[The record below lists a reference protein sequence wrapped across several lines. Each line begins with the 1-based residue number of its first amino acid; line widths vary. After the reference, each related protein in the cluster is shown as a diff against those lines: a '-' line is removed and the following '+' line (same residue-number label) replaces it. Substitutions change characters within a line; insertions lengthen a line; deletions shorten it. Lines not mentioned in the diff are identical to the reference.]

1 MAGTN
6 LPRVPEGLRDL
17 MKAYTKEVL
26 REKPTNLYEFSSDYF
41 ERIAAD
47 RMPQKVQKY
56 EPPQSYEIIM
66 KNRIRQQVPISLVF
80 NIIPDNLTDLIKKF
94 IKAVLREKP
103 DNLLSFAVEYFQRL
117 RNAHSPRM
125 EYTKYSAYEKFV
137 DEKGSAALVSKEKCT
152 CGRILNAKADEV
164 ESEKKEQS
172 TVTHSVQYLSAVC
185 IIQKYMRKYLKEK
198 REKSIKKSV
207 STVSTDRCSS
217 EAYMNAIFIIQRQF
231 RRYLAKKRVEKVKEK
246 SESKENRYDS
256 VEYMNAIRIIQRY
269 CRRYLRNRRTT
280 KARPLNSHKTP
291 STDSM
296 LSLTTAAFIIQRAF
310 RNMVKTRRAKR
321 HINAELDQGDEVNDN
336 ASEAASYTSAST
348 ALLSTES
355 TCEHAEF
362 GGVNYEEGVHQQT
375 IQEDEEVEND
385 NTNNLQ
391 NAYKTEA
398 IKSKGKSISSDG
410 NELTLDEI
418 NDEMNKRKEKRFY
431 AQKSRRDIHH
441 DSSIDK
447 EMATR
452 ANSMD
457 SPREK
462 VNKSY
467 SSTENIIKNIMRA
480 DSLTSAEGQPKASGK
495 KSISHTES
503 IEVVPKTQ
511 KTDSIE
517 PSETVSA
524 VAKAENEEKSTTALD
539 GEDDK
544 VIDNNLE
551 QSGGESLSPIDSLNT
566 VAQSHSADSADSVIS
581 NQLQSSDDINKSTPQ
596 VESSEEAALPNKTAD
611 SVTSTQSAD
620 LSNIEESKEKKSSS
634 QDENL
639 QAAAPAQDNPE
650 SEASTQPS
658 REEATEKSIERS
670 ISLAKSL
677 EIAAGPTEAGKNI
690 INPEQSVEKSSLDD
704 EVAEKTV
711 LSGEVSIATEEVV
724 DEDEGKLT
732 KSINKSSFKADSIE
746 IAAPKPE
753 SVEHSETSTSVN
765 EKKDTEVSTQRNASQ
780 TKSLETNSSSDKLA
794 TFESKE
800 DNNESPIEKP
810 IEKTISQSQSLE
822 TVPKSDKYESAPQ
835 SQKTSVED
843 VIDKDENALSNQID
857 SPIQSV
863 DEQQATSD
871 KLSQSSDKN
880 KSTESELTDKDSD
893 LVEVATANLS
903 TEKPASAD
911 EKSKKSS
918 STEST
923 ESNKAADA
931 LLVDNAEIA
940 GSPHSE
946 NDYSVEVNSLQSVLN
961 TMKEKYNQDESI
973 LSGKT
978 SPTEESTQLQTA
990 ADPNLES
997 TTTIEKKQE
1006 HESTKQSTAEAES
1019 VETKS
1024 IISTAESLG
1033 ENDDT
1038 KPDVA
1043 NTKDNYQNEDTLSD
1057 IGKSII
1063 IHSVLP
1069 GEDDYV
1075 LPLSSDATLP
1085 SETIN
1090 NTTENAPDNTE
1101 KIENNKS
1108 VDKSN
1113 EDEEQ
1118 SKLKTGEN
1126 QESLSEASTNNRSID
1141 KVEEPIINETIKKI
1155 DSQQL
1160 ESPPSGSANISK
1172 EESIDSSVKE
1182 KKILNQETGETEL
1195 DDGSS
1200 NSKTKIPSKQSS
1212 DSIQKLVDPS
1222 ENMVTTLNEVSIA
1235 TEEVVDE
1242 NEGKL
1247 TKSINKSS
1255 SQSDGTEIAAP
1266 KPALTDDCELL
1277 DRTKC
1282 SVENINENIKQV
1294 PQEASSDKSEI
1305 IRRSESLNSKGS
1317 LSEIQGSADAV
1328 IESIDKSSENKS
1340 FEAKE
1345 EDMSVTKNIVEE
1357 SIPKEESME
1366 ERKVLQQ
1373 AKSIPK
1379 ISVEL
1384 SMDENDEIENAES
1397 TVDVNKDT
1405 IVSADLTQDIIK
1417 NTDEDTN
1424 DTKTK
1429 LANESSNKKVNETE
1443 DASQPTLSEE
1453 PSQISLDNI
1462 KSAQSEDNV
1471 KTPSEEDGKLSST
1484 SSGGVKPTIKS
1495 ALSEE
1500 AEEKIKEIIQLTLLE
1515 EAERKAKDSAEIKAS
1530 QEAAESKVQDTKSS
1544 SSDDKITTKPAK
1556 DSSKIV
1562 LSEDIAT
1569 NPDIDISSDEKLK
1582 RKASEEVQEKIDDNI
1597 KTTEVA
1603 EKPLLTPS
1611 DVTTEDDLTAK
1622 EDKQISLE
1630 STKSKSIGSEES
1642 NPSKELESQIIAGD
1656 VKSQTFVKE
1665 TQLSTEDSK
1674 ANKSLEEPQTNTDDS
1689 KAKVSIEEPQISTE
1703 DSKAQKPIDPSQEE
1717 DKIVLSKD
1725 AMESEDKKTQGAVE
1739 LADEKAQP
1747 NKANEV
1753 KSETQNSE
1761 QNKSSLHLSHQSID
1775 TQNKKMPIVK
1785 DKHLTSSSSSGR
1797 LTNAP
1802 VAELQLKSFK
1812 TAPDAGNWYD
1822 VHNEPLEDI
1831 QASGNSAKD
1840 ITRSD
1845 DIYVDNARQLRS
1857 PSVDVSERRPN
1868 YVFGEPPTSP
1878 EAVKPKQSVAFF
1890 ISFDGDDGKATFKIP
1905 KRFLKQDESSNK
1917 IDKKQPKQDD
1927 EEELSM
1933 EPVITAEDFI
1943 ESDSDI
1949 GYQQYGMQKL
1959 QTIHEL
1965 NENESSNELR
1975 SLLDKPNEN
1984 EHDEEDI
1991 TILEPEVKIIKE
2003 NLEEVNDELVKQV
2016 QNKVEN
2022 SLKVNGV
2029 DADENKY
2036 ENKADESHENKLKA
2050 SAQIIQR
2057 AFKNYLARRE
2067 NVTKQSSVTD
2077 KENEKLLRQTETKL
2091 DENLAA
2097 TRIQKAIRQFL
2108 SRIALKTKETTST
2121 KDRKYTGDEI
2131 LAAIRIQTM
2140 FRNYMRRK
2148 KLAYNDDVSKGTS
2161 ATSLITIIPNTHD
2174 SHTPEISINDG
2185 ELSDDM
2191 SNSNSEVNSSKPEWF
2206 VGSQRISVEPS
2217 ERSVSKRSESSETGT
2232 IGITEI
2238 TDNTHL
2244 DTDIGNIVN
2253 DLNASEVFA
2262 QDNGASNNSAGS
2274 TRDRELVEALAI
2286 AAFGALDATS
2296 AVGVSN
2302 RQILSDFLIKEVEF
2316 SSILEPYRSGLEEVH
2331 EEKCIK
2337 KTVSRDNLLD
2347 DDEIK
2352 EDAANQKFDAQLD
2365 SLAPDTMD
2373 EATSKLMKPDEVIE
2387 KMSQRR
2393 SSETRDKLKDDF
2405 LLTEPVFGEPIIHSM
2420 NMLQEQSSL
2429 DIEDGDIIVYNRLQR
2444 DETRESSAQSESV
2457 VFGNDIDDDK
2467 EFNTDAETA
2476 RTQLSRHYTIAGD
2489 DPRAMFRSV
2498 TIDETVRYIEDD
2510 GRGMDNS
2517 MSFCLDDETSENI
2530 RKKMMAYSLSE
2541 GDSDYYD
2548 PNKVMPDDFH
2558 IDTAMTDAMDTSTET
2573 ESTIVSAATKIQ
2585 AGARGFLARRRLR
2598 RASAGTKSSTQDTK
2612 ASFGNDAISESLER
2626 FIEEEAA
2633 KKIQVAYRLHSK
2645 KQKKQTNNVKSASL
2659 ESSLAAKRQTLQRG
2673 DALRNDSNST
2683 PEDENSSSTSAAQ
2696 LSKDAESKSSKNS
2709 KDTDTKSSKDS
2720 EEAEA
2725 KSTRGSKEAE
2735 TKSSRVSAT
2744 RSKRSTDLTLHWPAV
2759 RQNSMPVQIDC
2770 EVLRPIPKHMRRRIK
2785 SAENN
2790 KKKNRK

>member
-103 DNLLSFAVEYFQRL
+103 DNLIAFAVEYFQRL

-125 EYTKYSAYEKFV
+125 EYSKYSAYEKFV
-137 DEKGSAALVSKEKCT
+137 DEKGSGALVSKEKCT
-152 CGRILNAKADEV
+152 CGRILNGKADEV

-172 TVTHSVQYLSAVC
+172 TVTHSVQYLRAVC

-198 REKSIKKSV
+198 REKSVKKSV
-207 STVSTDRCSS
+207 KTVSTDRCSS

-231 RRYLAKKRVEKVKEK
+231 RRYLAKKRVEKAKEK

-291 STDSM
+291 SSDSM

-480 DSLTSAEGQPKASGK
+480 DSLTSAVGQPKVSGK
-495 KSISHTES
+495 KSISQTES
-503 IEVVPKTQ
+503 LEVVPKTL

-517 PSETVSA
+517 RSESVSA
-524 VAKAENEEKSTTALD
+524 VEKAENEEKSTAALD
-539 GEDDK
+539 GGDIK
-544 VIDNNLE
+544 VIESNLE
-551 QSGGESLSPIDSLNT
+551 QSVGESISPVDSLNT
-566 VAQSHSADSADSVIS
+566 VAQSHSAGSADSVGSTIS
-581 NQLQSSDDINKSTPQ
+581 TQLQSADDINKNTPQ
-596 VESSEEAALPNKTAD
+596 VENSEEAALPNKTAD
-611 SVTSTQSAD
+611 SVNSTQSTD
-620 LSNIEESKEKKSSS
+620 VSKIEESLEKKSSS

-639 QAAAPAQDNPE
+639 QAASPAQENPE
-650 SEASTQPS
+650 SEASTLPS
-658 REEATEKSIERS
+658 REEVTEKSIER
-670 ISLAKSL
+670 
-677 EIAAGPTEAGKNI
+677 N
-690 INPEQSVEKSSLDD
+690 EQL
-704 EVAEKTV
+704 
-711 LSGEVSIATEEVV
+711 
-724 DEDEGKLT
+724 
-732 KSINKSSFKADSIE
+732 
-746 IAAPKPE
+746 P
-753 SVEHSETSTSVN
+753 
-765 EKKDTEVSTQRNASQ
+765 
-780 TKSLETNSSSDKLA
+780 
-794 TFESKE
+794 
-800 DNNESPIEKP
+800 
-810 IEKTISQSQSLE
+810 
-822 TVPKSDKYESAPQ
+822 
-835 SQKTSVED
+835 
-843 VIDKDENALSNQID
+843 
-857 SPIQSV
+857 
-863 DEQQATSD
+863 TSD
-871 KLSQSSDKN
+871 KLSQSSDKD
-880 KSTESELTDKDSD
+880 KSAESELTGKDSA
-893 LVEVATANLS
+893 LVEVATPNLS

-923 ESNKAADA
+923 ESNKATDAQLADN
-931 LLVDNAEIA
+931 VEIA

-946 NDYSVEVNSLQSVLN
+946 NDYSIEVNSLQTVLN

-978 SPTEESTQLQTA
+978 SPTEGQSTQLQTV

-997 TTTIEKKQE
+997 TITVENTQDPET
-1006 HESTKQSTAEAES
+1006 TKQSITEEEN

-1024 IISTAESLG
+1024 IITTAESLG
-1033 ENDDT
+1033 ENDDA
-1038 KPDVA
+1038 KPDVS

-1090 NTTENAPDNTE
+1090 NTTENTPDNTE

-1200 NSKTKIPSKQSS
+1200 NSRTKIPSKQSS
-1212 DSIQKLVDPS
+1212 DSIEKLDDSSENIVTKLNEDSSSPALIDDSELVDRAKRS
-1222 ENMVTTLNEVSIA
+1222 
-1235 TEEVVDE
+1235 VD
-1242 NEGKL
+1242 
-1247 TKSINKSS
+1247 
-1255 SQSDGTEIAAP
+1255 
-1266 KPALTDDCELL
+1266 
-1277 DRTKC
+1277 
-1282 SVENINENIKQV
+1282 NINENIKEV
-1294 PQEASSDKSEI
+1294 PQEASSDKSEDI
-1305 IRRSESLNSKGS
+1305 QRSESLNSKES

-1328 IESIDKSSENKS
+1328 IENINKSSENKS
-1340 FEAKE
+1340 VDVKE
-1345 EDMSVTKNIVEE
+1345 DDLPVTEIIADE
-1357 SIPKEESME
+1357 SIPKEESIK

-1384 SMDENDEIENAES
+1384 STDENDEIENAKS

-1405 IVSADLTQDIIK
+1405 IVSADLTQEGIK
-1417 NTDEDTN
+1417 NTDLKTDDIKTN
-1424 DTKTK
+1424 
-1429 LANESSNKKVNETE
+1429 LADQSSSKQVNETV
-1443 DASQPTLSEE
+1443 DDFSSKPTLSKESGE
-1453 PSQISLDNI
+1453 ISLDNI

-1484 SSGGVKPTIKS
+1484 SSGDVKPTIKS

-1500 AEEKIKEIIQLTLLE
+1500 AEEKMKEIIELTLLE
-1515 EAERKAKDSAEIKAS
+1515 EAERKAKDSAEINTS
-1530 QEAAESKVQDTKSS
+1530 QEGVESKVKDSKSS
-1544 SSDDKITTKPAK
+1544 SSEDKITTEEAK
-1556 DSSKIV
+1556 DGSKIV
-1562 LSEDIAT
+1562 VSEDIAT
-1569 NPDIDISSDEKLK
+1569 SPGIDVSSDENLMGKS
-1582 RKASEEVQEKIDDNI
+1582 SEEVQGKIDDNI
-1597 KTTEVA
+1597 RTTEVA

-1611 DVTTEDDLTAK
+1611 DVTTED
-1622 EDKQISLE
+1622 DKQISLE

-1642 NPSKELESQIIAGD
+1642 NPSKEFESQIIAGD
-1656 VKSQTFVKE
+1656 VKSQPFVKE

-1674 ANKSLEEPQTNTDDS
+1674 ANKSQEEPHTYTEDS
-1689 KAKVSIEEPQISTE
+1689 KAKVSTEEPQISTD
-1703 DSKAQKPIDPSQEE
+1703 DSKAQKPIVPSQEE

-1725 AMESEDKKTQGAVE
+1725 AGESEDKKIQGAVE
-1739 LADEKAQP
+1739 LPAEKAEP

-1753 KSETQNSE
+1753 KSETQNTE

-1812 TAPDAGNWYD
+1812 TSPDAGNWYD

-1868 YVFGEPPTSP
+1868 YVFGAPPTSP

-1917 IDKKQPKQDD
+1917 IDKKQPKLDD
-1927 EEELSM
+1927 EDELSM

-1984 EHDEEDI
+1984 EHDEEEI
-1991 TILEPEVKIIKE
+1991 TILEPEVKIVKE
-2003 NLEEVNDELVKQV
+2003 NLEEVNEELVKQV

-2022 SLKVNGV
+2022 SMKVNGV

-2036 ENKADESHENKLKA
+2036 ENKVDESHENKLKA

-2077 KENEKLLRQTETKL
+2077 KENEKSLNETETKL
-2091 DENLAA
+2091 DENLTAS
-2097 TRIQKAIRQFL
+2097 RIQKAIRQFL
-2108 SRIALKTKETTST
+2108 SRIELKTKETTSSE
-2121 KDRKYTGDEI
+2121 DRKYTGDEI

-2148 KLAYNDDVSKGTS
+2148 KLVYNDDVSKGTS

-2191 SNSNSEVNSSKPEWF
+2191 SISNSEVNSSKPEWF

-2217 ERSVSKRSESSETGT
+2217 ERSVSKRSDSSETGT

-2244 DTDIGNIVN
+2244 ETDIGNIVN

-2274 TRDRELVEALAI
+2274 TRDRQLVEALAI

-2302 RQILSDFLIKEVEF
+2302 RQILSDFLVKEVEF
-2316 SSILEPYRSGLEEVH
+2316 SSILEPYRSSQEEVH

-2337 KTVSRDNLLD
+2337 KIVSRDNLLD
-2347 DDEIK
+2347 DDEVK
-2352 EDAANQKFDAQLD
+2352 DDAANQKVEAQLD
-2365 SLAPDTMD
+2365 SLAPDAMD

-2467 EFNTDAETA
+2467 EFNTDAETT

-2696 LSKDAESKSSKNS
+2696 LSKDAESKSSKDS

-2735 TKSSRVSAT
+2735 TRSSRVNGNCNT
-2744 RSKRSTDLTLHWPAV
+2744 FEKIDRFDITLACSETEL
-2759 RQNSMPVQIDC
+2759 NAS
-2770 EVLRPIPKHMRRRIK
+2770 
-2785 SAENN
+2785 S
-2790 KKKNRK
+2790 NRL

>member
-103 DNLLSFAVEYFQRL
+103 DNLLAFAVEYFQRL

-137 DEKGSAALVSKEKCT
+137 DEKGSGALVSKEKCT

-172 TVTHSVQYLSAVC
+172 TVTHSVQYLRAVC

-207 STVSTDRCSS
+207 KTVSTDRCSS

-231 RRYLAKKRVEKVKEK
+231 RRYLAKNRVEKSKEK

-467 SSTENIIKNIMRA
+467 STTENIIKNIIRA
-480 DSLTSAEGQPKASGK
+480 DSLTSTEGQPKASGK
-495 KSISHTES
+495 KSISQTES

-517 PSETVSA
+517 RAESASA
-524 VAKAENEEKSTTALD
+524 VEKAENEEKSTTTLD
-539 GEDDK
+539 DEEGK
-544 VIDNNLE
+544 VIKSNLE
-551 QSGGESLSPIDSLNT
+551 KSVEESISPVDSLNT
-566 VAQSHSADSADSVIS
+566 VAQSHSADSADSVGSSLS
-581 NQLQSSDDINKSTPQ
+581 NQVKSAEHTPQ

-611 SVTSTQSAD
+611 SATSTQSAAVENVEI
-620 LSNIEESKEKKSSS
+620 SEEKKTSS
-634 QDENL
+634 QDQNL
-639 QAAAPAQDNPE
+639 QAAVPAQDNPE
-650 SEASTQPS
+650 SEASTLPS
-658 REEATEKSIERS
+658 REEVTEKS
-670 ISLAKSL
+670 
-677 EIAAGPTEAGKNI
+677 P
-690 INPEQSVEKSSLDD
+690 
-704 EVAEKTV
+704 
-711 LSGEVSIATEEVV
+711 
-724 DEDEGKLT
+724 
-732 KSINKSSFKADSIE
+732 
-746 IAAPKPE
+746 
-753 SVEHSETSTSVN
+753 
-765 EKKDTEVSTQRNASQ
+765 
-780 TKSLETNSSSDKLA
+780 
-794 TFESKE
+794 
-800 DNNESPIEKP
+800 
-810 IEKTISQSQSLE
+810 
-822 TVPKSDKYESAPQ
+822 PQ

-843 VIDKDENALSNQID
+843 VIDKDENALSKDIV

-863 DEQQATSD
+863 DEQNPTSD

-880 KSTESELTDKDSD
+880 KSTESTGKESSLD
-893 LVEVATANLS
+893 EQENPNLS
-903 TEKPASAD
+903 TEKPAPSD
-911 EKSKKSS
+911 EKSEKSS

-923 ESNKAADA
+923 ENIKATDA

-946 NDYSVEVNSLQSVLN
+946 NDYSIEVNSLQTMLS

-978 SPTEESTQLQTA
+978 SPTEEKTQLQTV
-990 ADPNLES
+990 ADPSLES
-997 TTTIEKKQE
+997 TTTIEKTQE
-1006 HESTKQSTAEAES
+1006 PKPTKQSTAKEQN

-1024 IISTAESLG
+1024 IISTAESLE
-1033 ENDDT
+1033 ENDEA

-1043 NTKDNYQNEDTLSD
+1043 NTKDNYQNEETLSD

-1075 LPLSSDATLP
+1075 LSLSSDAKLRSDT
-1085 SETIN
+1085 TN

-1101 KIENNKS
+1101 KIEKNKS
-1108 VDKSN
+1108 IDKSN
-1113 EDEEQ
+1113 DE
-1118 SKLKTGEN
+1118 LKTGEK

-1141 KVEEPIINETIKKI
+1141 KVEEPTINETIKKI

-1160 ESPPSGSANISK
+1160 ESPPSPANISR

-1195 DDGSS
+1195 DDGSA
-1200 NSKTKIPSKQSS
+1200 NSKTKIPSKRSS

-1255 SQSDGTEIAAP
+1255 SQSDSIEIAAP
-1266 KPALTDDCELL
+1266 KPALTDDSELV
-1277 DRTKC
+1277 DRTKR
-1282 SVENINENIKQV
+1282 SVENINENIKEV
-1294 PQEASSDKSEI
+1294 PQEAPSEKSEDI
-1305 IRRSESLNSKGS
+1305 QKSESLNSKAS
-1317 LSEIQGSADAV
+1317 LSELQGSADAV
-1328 IESIDKSSENKS
+1328 IENIDKSLDNKS
-1340 FEAKE
+1340 VDVKE
-1345 EDMSVTKNIVEE
+1345 EDLPVTETIAEK
-1357 SIPKEESME
+1357 SIPKEESIE

-1384 SMDENDEIENAES
+1384 STDENDEIQNAES

-1405 IVSADLTQDIIK
+1405 IASADLTQDIIK

-1429 LANESSNKKVNETE
+1429 LANESSNKKVNETK
-1443 DASQPTLSEE
+1443 DASHPTLSEE

-1471 KTPSEEDGKLSST
+1471 KTLSEEDGKLSST
-1484 SSGGVKPTIKS
+1484 SSGDVKPTIKS

-1500 AEEKIKEIIQLTLLE
+1500 AEEKMKEIIQLTLLE
-1515 EAERKAKDSAEIKAS
+1515 EAERKAKDSAQIKAS
-1530 QEAAESKVQDTKSS
+1530 QETADSKGQDTKSS
-1544 SSDDKITTKPAK
+1544 SSEDKITTEEAK
-1556 DSSKIV
+1556 DNNTIV
-1562 LSEDIAT
+1562 LSEDTAT
-1569 NPDIDISSDEKLK
+1569 NPDIDVSSDEKLK
-1582 RKASEEVQEKIDDNI
+1582 GKSSEEVEEKIDDNI
-1597 KTTEVA
+1597 KTTNVA
-1603 EKPLLTPS
+1603 EKPLSTPN
-1611 DVTTEDDLTAK
+1611 DATTEDDLTAK

-1656 VKSQTFVKE
+1656 VKLQTSVNESQI
-1665 TQLSTEDSK
+1665 STEDLITKISK
-1674 ANKSLEEPQTNTDDS
+1674 EEPEISTEDS
-1689 KAKVSIEEPQISTE
+1689 KAKVSIKEPQISID
-1703 DSKAQKPIDPSQEE
+1703 DSKAQKPIDSSQLLEE
-1717 DKIVLSKD
+1717 DKSALSKD
-1725 AMESEDKKTQGAVE
+1725 AVESEAEHNKT
-1739 LADEKAQP
+1739 
-1747 NKANEV
+1747 NEV

-1797 LTNAP
+1797 FTNAP

-1822 VHNEPLEDI
+1822 VHNEPVEDN
-1831 QASGNSAKD
+1831 QVSGNSAKD
-1840 ITRSD
+1840 LARSD

-1917 IDKKQPKQDD
+1917 IDKKQPKHDD

-1984 EHDEEDI
+1984 ERDEEEI

-2003 NLEEVNDELVKQV
+2003 NLEEVNEEHVKQV
-2016 QNKVEN
+2016 QNKVDN

-2029 DADENKY
+2029 DADKNKD

-2057 AFKNYLARRE
+2057 AFKKYLARRE

-2077 KENEKLLRQTETKL
+2077 RENEKSLNETETKL

-2108 SRIALKTKETTST
+2108 SRIALKTKETTSSMN
-2121 KDRKYTGDEI
+2121 RKYTADEI

-2148 KLAYNDDVSKGTS
+2148 KVAYNDDVSKGTS
-2161 ATSLITIIPNTHD
+2161 ATSLITIIPNTQD

-2191 SNSNSEVNSSKPEWF
+2191 SISNSEVNSSKPEWF

-2217 ERSVSKRSESSETGT
+2217 ERNVSKRSDSSETGT

-2244 DTDIGNIVN
+2244 ETDIGNIVN

-2316 SSILEPYRSGLEEVH
+2316 SSILEPYRSGQEEVH
-2331 EEKCIK
+2331 EEKCTK
-2337 KTVSRDNLLD
+2337 KIVSRDNLLD
-2347 DDEIK
+2347 DDEVK
-2352 EDAANQKFDAQLD
+2352 EDAANKKVDAQLD

-2467 EFNTDAETA
+2467 EFNTDAETT

-2498 TIDETVRYIEDD
+2498 TIDDTVRYIEDD

-2598 RASAGTKSSTQDTK
+2598 RASAGTKSSTQETK

-2696 LSKDAESKSSKNS
+2696 LSKDAESKSSKDS
-2709 KDTDTKSSKDS
+2709 KDTDTKSSKGS
-2720 EEAEA
+2720 EEAET
-2725 KSTRGSKEAE
+2725 KSTRSSKEAE

-2744 RSKRSTDLTLHWPAV
+2744 RTKRSTDLTLHWPAV

-2790 KKKNRK
+2790 KKEEP